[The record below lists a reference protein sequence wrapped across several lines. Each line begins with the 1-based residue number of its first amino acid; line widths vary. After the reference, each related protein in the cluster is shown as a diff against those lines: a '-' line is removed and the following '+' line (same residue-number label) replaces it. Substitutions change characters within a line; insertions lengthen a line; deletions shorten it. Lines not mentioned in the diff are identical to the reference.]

1 MVGTINALHACRLS
15 MASGVE
21 PLEKVEEHKIQNL
34 SVKFNVHVNENE
46 GSVRWVHTHPNIRN
60 TVGSEGSWCRRL
72 ESVRGLKA
80 FWCVFSSIYSS
91 FSLSFFISFLL
102 YFFRNNNLCCISFA
116 MGSIRLSLILQA
128 PKKTDESILDPS
140 IYSAC
145 PQFHSVIKRFA

>member
-1 MVGTINALHACRLS
+1 MVGTINALHTCRLS

-21 PLEKVEEHKIQNL
+21 PLEKVEERKIRWSL
-34 SVKFNVHVNENE
+34 IHVNENE

-60 TVGSEGSWCRRL
+60 TVGSECSWCRRL
-72 ESVRGLKA
+72 ESVRGLGA

-91 FSLSFFISFLL
+91 FSVSFFISCERIICVVFLL
-102 YFFRNNNLCCISFA
+102 QWVRFDSLSSC
-116 MGSIRLSLILQA
+116 RL
-128 PKKTDESILDPS
+128 PNKTDESLLDLS